1 MSITSANVSKYRV
14 FFALTVTSLFWA
26 SSAVALQ
33 TNKNLLLSD
42 GEDDSPQ
49 IILVDGD
56 SKQLVLQK
64 LDSGAATLLNEEG
77 SICFLSNN
85 DTDDTICFITNNNQP
100 AITWS
105 GIDTLEPGIQ
115 VSNEGKLQYRNAAGT
130 WIDFDTLG
138 SKVITGTNIEDGT
151 IKGVDIGT
159 QSITGAHLQPAIGQD
174 GQVLSLAEGQL
185 VWINSGTTDIGDGD
199 ITSAKLDTDAV
210 ETDKIKGLAVT
221 KDKLADSAVDTAKLA
236 ANAVNSAK
244 IEDRS
249 IQSSDIALK
258 TITSNHLSPEIG
270 ANGQVLSLDNNGDL
284 AWINSGTADIGDGD
298 ITSAKLD
305 TDAVETDKIKGLAV
319 TSAKL
324 AYSAVNTA
332 KLADNAVNSAKLADD
347 SIVDA
352 DINTSAAIAGT

>member
-14 FFALTVTSLFWA
+14 FIALTVTSIFWA
-26 SSAVALQ
+26 NTAIALQ

-77 SICFLSNN
+77 SICFLSDN

-100 AITWS
+100 AIMWS

-115 VSNEGKLQYRNAAGT
+115 ISNQGKLQYRNAAGT

-159 QSITGAHLQPAIGQD
+159 KSITGAHLQPALGQD

-185 VWINSGTTDIGDGD
+185 
-199 ITSAKLDTDAV
+199 
-210 ETDKIKGLAVT
+210 
-221 KDKLADSAVDTAKLA
+221 
-236 ANAVNSAK
+236 
-244 IEDRS
+244 
-249 IQSSDIALK
+249 
-258 TITSNHLSPEIG
+258 
-270 ANGQVLSLDNNGDL
+270 
-284 AWINSGTADIGDGD
+284 AWINSGTADIAADA
-298 ITSAKLD
+298 IT
-305 TDAVETDKIKGLAV
+305 
-319 TSAKL
+319 
-324 AYSAVNTA
+324 TA
-332 KLADNAVNSAKLADD
+332 QLADD
-347 SIVDA
+347 TIVNA
-352 DINTSAAIAGT
+352 DINASAAIAGTKIAPDFGAQLVTTTGNMSLSLIHI